1 MPFWMPYAM
10 WLSSVAREPES
21 IATRPSHMGSNNNT
35 NSNNSTNSNTRRRR
49 RSLAAL
55 VLTGTVAMA
64 ACAGGGDDDS
74 AASEA
79 TVEESGATPTAE
91 EPDNVERAGDS
102 ASLIEGTGGIDTD
115 RDGGFDIGVIGRD
128 VIIEMRVVLSSDD
141 IQRSVASIMASASSL
156 GGGVASSEVDYGADD
171 GGFAVL
177 VVKVP
182 PQAVDRLL
190 SGLDDTGEVR
200 SINQSAQ
207 DVTEQLVNLDVRIDN
222 ARQSVA
228 NVRGFMESTTN
239 LNELVSLEAELTR
252 RQTELEQ
259 LEAQQRNISDRV
271 ALSTVTIE
279 IVATPDVAEPVVE
292 EDGDSIGDA
301 FRAGWTAFAAVMFG
315 VAFVVAATLPFLIV
329 GLVLA
334 LVIWSVVRR
343 RDERSPTGLLTPA
356 TATRHATEESDRESE
371 PVG

>member
-1 MPFWMPYAM
+1 
-10 WLSSVAREPES
+10 
-21 IATRPSHMGSNNNT
+21 MGSNN
-35 NSNNSTNSNTRRRR
+35 SNTHRRR

-64 ACAGGGDDDS
+64 ACGGGDDDS

-79 TVEESGATPTAE
+79 TAEESGATPIAE
-91 EPDNVERAGDS
+91 EPVNATAAGDVGS
-102 ASLIEGTGGIDTD
+102 FIEGTDDAGIDTD

-128 VIIEMRVVLSSDD
+128 VIIEMRVVLSSDN
-141 IQRSVASIMASASSL
+141 IQRSVASIMASASAL
-156 GGGVASSEVDYGADD
+156 GGGVASSEVDYGADA

-222 ARQSVA
+222 ARQSVD

-279 IVATPDVAEPVVE
+279 VIPAADVPEPVVE

-301 FRAGWTAFAAVMFG
+301 FRAGWTAFAAVLFG
-315 VAFVVAATLPFLIV
+315 IAFVVAATLPFLIL

-334 LVIWSVVRR
+334 LVIWSIVRR
-343 RDERSPTGLLTPA
+343 RDERSMAGLPMPDAAT
-356 TATRHATEESDRESE
+356 TATRHATEEPERESE

>member
-1 MPFWMPYAM
+1 
-10 WLSSVAREPES
+10 
-21 IATRPSHMGSNNNT
+21 MGSN
-35 NSNNSTNSNTRRRR
+35 SNNNNNSNTHRRRR
-49 RSLAAL
+49 ALAAF
-55 VLTGTVAMA
+55 VLTGTVAIA
-64 ACAGGGDDDS
+64 ACGGNDDDS

-79 TVEESGATPTAE
+79 SANEPGATPTAE
-91 EPDNVERAGDS
+91 ETADRDAAGDS
-102 ASLIEGTGGIDTD
+102 GGFIEGTEEGGIDTD

-190 SGLDDTGEVR
+190 AGLDDTGEVR

-207 DVTEQLVNLDVRIDN
+207 DVTEQLVDLDVRIDN

-228 NVRGFMESTTN
+228 NVRGFMEATTN

-259 LEAQQRNISDRV
+259 LEAQQRNLSDRV

-279 IVATPDVAEPVVE
+279 VIPADAVPEPVVE
-292 EDGDSIGDA
+292 EQDDSIGDA
-301 FRAGWTAFAAVMFG
+301 FETGWKAFAAVMFG
-315 VAFVVAATLPFLIV
+315 IAFVVAATLPFLIV

-343 RDERSPTGLLTPA
+343 RDDRAPDGPPTPGTVTP
-356 TATRHATEESDRESE
+356 HATEEAERESE

>member
-1 MPFWMPYAM
+1 
-10 WLSSVAREPES
+10 
-21 IATRPSHMGSNNNT
+21 MGSNN
-35 NSNNSTNSNTRRRR
+35 SNTHRRRR
-49 RSLAAL
+49 TLAAL
-55 VLTGTVAMA
+55 VLTATVAIA
-64 ACAGGGDDDS
+64 ACGGGDDDS
-74 AASEA
+74 AAAEA
-79 TVEESGATPTAE
+79 TAEESGATPIAE
-91 EPDNVERAGDS
+91 EPDNAVVAGDTGS
-102 ASLIEGTGGIDTD
+102 FIEGTDEGGIDTD

-128 VIIEMRVVLSSDD
+128 VIIEMRVVLSSDN

-190 SGLDDTGEVR
+190 SGLDDTGEVQ

-222 ARQSVA
+222 ARQSVD

-279 IVATPDVAEPVVE
+279 VIPAADVPEAVVE

-301 FRAGWTAFAAVMFG
+301 FRSGWTAFAAVMFG
-315 VAFVVAATLPFLIV
+315 IAFVVAATLPFLIV

-343 RDERSPTGLLTPA
+343 RDERSMAGVPTPD
-356 TATRHATEESDRESE
+356 TATRHATEGAERESE